1 MTRTLIEKLEAA
13 EGPSRELDAEVAVAL
28 AGWEWHGGGEP
39 REFQRFAGHWKKPGE
54 EGYGTLEGQLCKCA
68 ESGNSEPPPYTSSLD
83 AAVALVERLLPG
95 AWRETSGPR
104 AYLNIPKAVPNY
116 WRATVQPWG
125 PKNANTAGWGAT
137 EPLAIL
143 AALLKALEAR
153 EESE

>member
-13 EGPSRELDAEVAVAL
+13 SEPSRELDAEVAVAL
-28 AGWEWHGGGEP
+28 EGWEWHGGGEP

-83 AAVALVERLLPG
+83 AAVALVERVLPPLYG
-95 AWRETSGPR
+95 GTLPAYGWKWGVYKTLYWTAWVREHGDEGVEVMRKTP
-104 AYLNIPKAVPNY
+104 A
-116 WRATVQPWG
+116 
-125 PKNANTAGWGAT
+125 
-137 EPLAIL
+137 LALCI
-143 AALLKALEAR
+143 ALLRALEAR